1 LDIVAT
7 KEDCLTFVE
16 VKVVDHIEDI
26 DGYVTPK
33 KLGFLTRAIEW
44 YLTAH
49 PSQHEIV
56 LDVAFV
62 H

>member
-1 LDIVAT
+1 M
-7 KEDCLTFVE
+7 E
-16 VKVVDHIEDI
+16 VKVVDSVEDI

-33 KLGFLTRAIEW
+33 KIGFLNRAIER

-49 PSQHEIV
+49 PSHHEIV